1 MFMNF
6 DLAPESRALVDTIVE
21 RFFAAHPD
29 HPVARTNVTMDLI
42 ACHNGGCPLD
52 FAAMATFEDFSSVA
66 HDITGIGRYLDR
78 ETGELD
84 DHFHP
89 RFALPEPL
97 KPGDKVSYTNVTQ
110 RGLSFNFSSRE
121 GTLVQIHGVN
131 AQVKAKNGRLLW
143 VNTADLR
150 RVGQQNALT
159 ENFLKMVETIASED

>member
-6 DLAPESRALVDTIVE
+6 EIAADLRAHIKTICD
-21 RFFAAHPD
+21 RFFAARPD
-29 HPVARTNVTMDLI
+29 HHAGRRDVEMDLI

-52 FAAMATFEDFSSVA
+52 FAAMATFEDFSQVA

-97 KPGDKVSYTNVTQ
+97 KPGDPVSFTLVK
-110 RGLSFNFSSRE
+110 RSGSSLRFSSRE
-121 GTLVQIHGVN
+121 GTLVRIDGVT
-131 AQVKAKNGRLLW
+131 AQVKAKNGRRLW

-159 ENFLKMVETIASED
+159 TAFLKMADAIAAGD

>member
-6 DLAPESRALVDTIVE
+6 DIAADLRAHITTILD

-29 HPVARTNVTMDLI
+29 HHHDRTSVSMDLI

-52 FAAMATFEDFSSVA
+52 FAAMAAFEDFSQVA

-84 DHFHP
+84 SGFHP

-97 KPGDKVSYTNVTQ
+97 KPGDPVSFTLRRWSGRTLN
-110 RGLSFNFSSRE
+110 LSSRE
-121 GTLVQIHGVN
+121 GTLIEVRGVN
-131 AQVKAKNGRLLW
+131 AHVKARNGRLL
-143 VNTADLR
+143 VVDTSDLR

-159 ENFLKMVETIASED
+159 ENFLKMAEAITSGD